1 MYCGY
6 SYLRDTFRTTALS
19 LSNEAVVNSGVNK
32 LVRADSHLFVP
43 PRMAPDKNDLMAH
56 LVFALKH
63 EGINL
68 EILSQ
73 VLPKL
78 DSALLQQSLDNK
90 PSSAIYR
97 KIGWLWEEFTQKQ
110 LDYERPSGNYVD
122 FFDDSLYFT
131 GPKRQI
137 PRWRLIF
144 NGLGNLTYCPI
155 VRKTEKLTDKN
166 TESVFAEL
174 NRHLSSIPSQLLQR
188 AADWAYLS
196 ETRSS
201 FEIEKEAPNGSKAER
216 FVALLKNAGAF
227 DRLDEDSLCEIQNR
241 IVSTVYSQAVSY
253 RTEQNW
259 LANTTGAGFRRITYV
274 PPPPETLDDLMSGLL
289 RMIAEAPG
297 DTNPLVAAGTASFGF
312 VYLHPFMDGNGRLSR
327 FLVHQQLIR
336 SGVLPNGH
344 ILPISAAMLQHE
356 RDYLQALETFSAPCR
371 ELWETVQIDDGQYD
385 FQFHGTADVYR
396 YWDATRQCEFLYE
409 MVKEAVSTYLPEEI
423 RFLETYD
430 TIYHVLNDSF
440 DVVQKDL
447 DVLVAAAIQA
457 GRVSLNLRKKYR
469 YKVPEALFD
478 TLESLLEKQN
488 A

>member
-6 SYLRDTFRTTALS
+6 SFLRDTFRTTALS

-32 LVRADSHLFVP
+32 LVRADSQLFVP
-43 PRMAPDKNDLMAH
+43 PRMAPDKNDLMAQ

-78 DSALLQQSLDNK
+78 DSALLQQSLYNK

-110 LDYERPSGNYVD
+110 LDYKRPSGNYVD
-122 FFDDSLYFT
+122 FFDDTLYFT

-216 FVALLKNAGAF
+216 FVA
-227 DRLDEDSLCEIQNR
+227 S
-241 IVSTVYSQAVSY
+241 
-253 RTEQNW
+253 
-259 LANTTGAGFRRITYV
+259 
-274 PPPPETLDDLMSGLL
+274 
-289 RMIAEAPG
+289 
-297 DTNPLVAAGTASFGF
+297 
-312 VYLHPFMDGNGRLSR
+312 
-327 FLVHQQLIR
+327 
-336 SGVLPNGH
+336 
-344 ILPISAAMLQHE
+344 
-356 RDYLQALETFSAPCR
+356 
-371 ELWETVQIDDGQYD
+371 
-385 FQFHGTADVYR
+385 
-396 YWDATRQCEFLYE
+396 
-409 MVKEAVSTYLPEEI
+409 
-423 RFLETYD
+423 
-430 TIYHVLNDSF
+430 
-440 DVVQKDL
+440 
-447 DVLVAAAIQA
+447 
-457 GRVSLNLRKKYR
+457 
-469 YKVPEALFD
+469 
-478 TLESLLEKQN
+478 
-488 A
+488 

>member
-1 MYCGY
+1 
-6 SYLRDTFRTTALS
+6 
-19 LSNEAVVNSGVNK
+19 
-32 LVRADSHLFVP
+32 
-43 PRMAPDKNDLMAH
+43 MAQ

-110 LDYERPSGNYVD
+110 LDYKRPSGNYVD
-122 FFDDSLYFT
+122 FLTTPSTSPVPSVKFHVGASFST
-131 GPKRQI
+131 V
-137 PRWRLIF
+137 
-144 NGLGNLTYCPI
+144 LGTSPI
-155 VRKTEKLTDKN
+155 ARSYVKRKTHRQN

-344 ILPISAAMLQHE
+344 ISQT
-356 RDYLQALETFSAPCR
+356 QA
-371 ELWETVQIDDGQYD
+371 
-385 FQFHGTADVYR
+385 
-396 YWDATRQCEFLYE
+396 
-409 MVKEAVSTYLPEEI
+409 
-423 RFLETYD
+423 
-430 TIYHVLNDSF
+430 
-440 DVVQKDL
+440 
-447 DVLVAAAIQA
+447 
-457 GRVSLNLRKKYR
+457 
-469 YKVPEALFD
+469 
-478 TLESLLEKQN
+478 
-488 A
+488 